1 MAKIELGKDG
11 RPARNLKNGRFLPGH
26 ISHNTGKK
34 WDEWM
39 PKEKQARVLE
49 IGKKNLRVNPNIRGW
64 NKRAVVAVND
74 KGIHAYCES
83 AAEAARKLNL
93 DRRNVT
99 ACCRGERNKCGGLR
113 WFYYDDDRWIAYAK
127 ERRAATEKQGITK

>member
-1 MAKIELGKDG
+1 MAKLELGKDG

-49 IGKKNLRVNPNIRGW
+49 IGKKNLRVNKALWGW
-64 NKRAVVAVND
+64 GKKPVVAVDD
-74 KGIHAYCES
+74 KGVHKYCES
-83 AAEAARKLNL
+83 ISKAGEILGLSRWNIS
-93 DRRNVT
+93 
-99 ACCRGERNKCGGLR
+99 ACCRGKRNKCGGYR
-113 WFYYDDDRWIAYAK
+113 WFYYDDNRWIAYAK
-127 ERRAATEKQGITK
+127 ERRAATGNKE